1 MNADSGSHAY
11 LHSSSRR
18 RLWSFQST
26 KATSEWMPSN
36 DASGCLHQLSIQW
49 VRSSTATL
57 SRLSQSFQHL
67 NSVCQLKHIQL
78 WWTRMMITWI
88 VNQVWMPLSNL
99 TLINFQ
105 LKECNQLQNRMV
117 ARVSSKDVQRE
128 SSRCQD
134 PARLIARLS
143 KLSASRKNHPEQLSL

>member
-11 LHSSSRR
+11 LHSSSKR

-26 KATSEWMPSN
+26 KATSEWMPSK

-49 VRSSTATL
+49 VRFLIATL
-57 SRLSQSFQHL
+57 SRLSHSFHHL

-78 WWTRMMITWI
+78 WWTKIMITWI
-88 VNQVWMPLSNL
+88 VNQVLMPLCNL
-99 TLINFQ
+99 TLINLL
-105 LKECNQLQNRMV
+105 LKECNQLQSPMV

-128 SSRCQD
+128 SSRCHD

>member
-1 MNADSGSHAY
+1 MNADSGSHAC
-11 LHSSSRR
+11 LHSSSKR

-26 KATSEWMPSN
+26 KATSGWMPSN
-36 DASGCLHQLSIQW
+36 DASGCLRQLNIQW

-57 SRLSQSFQHL
+57 SRLSQSFHHL
-67 NSVCQLKHIQL
+67 NSVYQLNYKQL
-78 WWTRMMITWI
+78 WWTKMMITWI
-88 VNQVWMPLSNL
+88 VNQVLMPLINL

-105 LKECNQLQNRMV
+105 LKACNQLQSPMV

-128 SSRCQD
+128 SSRCHD
-134 PARLIARLS
+134 PARLVARLL

>member
-1 MNADSGSHAY
+1 MNAVSGSHAC
-11 LHSSSRR
+11 LHSFSKR
-18 RLWSFQST
+18 RLWSFQSM

-49 VRSSTATL
+49 VRFLIATL
-57 SRLSQSFQHL
+57 SRLSQSFHHL
-67 NSVCQLKHIQL
+67 NSLYQLNYKQL
-78 WWTRMMITWI
+78 WWTKMMITWI

-105 LKECNQLQNRMV
+105 LKACNQLQNRMV

-128 SSRCQD
+128 SSHCHD

>member
-11 LHSSSRR
+11 LHSSSKR

-26 KATSEWMPSN
+26 KATSGWMLSN
-36 DASGCLHQLSIQW
+36 DASGCLRQLNIQW

-57 SRLSQSFQHL
+57 SRLSHSFHHL
-67 NSVCQLKHIQL
+67 NSICQLKHIQL
-78 WWTRMMITWI
+78 WWTKMMITWI

-99 TLINFQ
+99 TLNNLL
-105 LKECNQLQNRMV
+105 LKECNQLQSPMA

-128 SSRCQD
+128 SSRYHD

-143 KLSASRKNHPEQLSL
+143 KLSANRKNHPEHLSL

>member
-11 LHSSSRR
+11 LHSSSKR

-26 KATSEWMPSN
+26 KATSGWMPSN

-49 VRSSTATL
+49 VGSSTATL
-57 SRLSQSFQHL
+57 SRFSQSFHLL
-67 NSVCQLKHIQL
+67 NSVCQLNYKQL
-78 WWTRMMITWI
+78 WWTKMMITWI
-88 VNQVWMPLSNL
+88 VNQVWMSLSNL

-105 LKECNQLQNRMV
+105 LKACNQLQNRMV

-134 PARLIARLS
+134 PARLIAKLS